1 MTEGVGEQPGY
12 VHLGDAHLLLPQWP
26 VREPLGPRGGRAF
39 EVRSPPRRSAD
50 DRLRDLAC

>member
-50 DRLRDLAC
+50 DRLRDPAC